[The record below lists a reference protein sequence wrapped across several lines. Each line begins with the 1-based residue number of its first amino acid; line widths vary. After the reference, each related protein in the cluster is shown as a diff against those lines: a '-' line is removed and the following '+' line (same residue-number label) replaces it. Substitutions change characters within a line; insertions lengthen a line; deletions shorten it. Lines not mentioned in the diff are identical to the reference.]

1 MALVAL
7 CFVSCDKTEE
17 GGEEPGE
24 QIEGVVTLQ
33 SDAQV
38 VVGPEA
44 TTVTISFEAN
54 QKWEAH
60 LPAVDWLSA
69 DVRKGEV
76 AVAGEAERCQF
87 VVNVAA
93 NEGPDDREATLS
105 INCEKSDVKVT
116 IVQKQKDALVLA
128 ANAIPVAARGENIE
142 IRVRAN
148 VDITCT
154 VDVDWIVAIETKAMV
169 EHVLNFTVLENTA
182 YEPREG
188 HVVFSA
194 TGLPEQ
200 TVTVVQEA
208 TEKPEPD
215 WTDAFD
221 GALEIVTAETVW
233 AGSYFDGIIAAKGG
247 SEAKEWTSPDGEI
260 FVEGKLGFLGGQT
273 TSVNEETGEET
284 VTKGKFK
291 FKKDETAYTN
301 GTKMSRVQL
310 GGTGVLNERNN
321 LQFRVAG
328 PGALT
333 LIGRSSGD
341 AARFINVAVNANPLT
356 EEGYEM
362 PDKAADA
369 KKVSIAV
376 EAAEGDFI
384 SIYSMA
390 SGINLYSIKWVP
402 GGEPEDPDEPGP
414 GPDPQDEL
422 TAVTTTTS
430 WASVFTELVAKYPAD
445 QYPDGVTE
453 SFVYGNLGFVTGGG
467 KFKFGSDYGDDRA
480 QLGGTGNPGTKNT
493 IQFKVAGSGALTVLA
508 RSSGDTARP
517 LKVAVGAKEIGSQ
530 DVPDK
535 TGEIMTCSFE
545 VTASEGD
552 LVNIYSGNSGI
563 NVYDIRWVPGGSDP
577 GGDPQDPPQP
587 GEGDELD
594 CPNPPT
600 VGTVELDK
608 VYGYGAGVTG
618 GEGAT
623 SANILHFDNG
633 KALQTW
639 LLARTKSEKKGDH
652 SPVIIWLSGTFV
664 PTDGRDFS
672 EAHPWFDVKDVSNL
686 SFYGTDDFVMD
697 RIGIFCVRA
706 NNIIIRNIN
715 FRQPKA
721 NNGADAVS
729 MQECDGVWVDHC
741 TFTSLNQTK
750 DYEDGSTDVTHASK
764 NVTVSW
770 CHYVKTQKSCL
781 VGHSNSASADAAIT
795 ATFHHNWF
803 DQSNSRHPRV
813 RFGKVHVY
821 NNLYDNNATYGV
833 GSAYGAKVLV
843 EYNYFD
849 GVRLPTDICTYPAKQ
864 SGSSW
869 VSNLTGSVAGYLYAT
884 QDVYVNK
891 PSNASDPYPF
901 TNMAYTKY
909 GGTAGTA
916 LTYADFKPAYDYV
929 VTAAEDVPTVV
940 KDGAGYGK
948 LGWKDA
954 PVAVNN
960 GGITEFDGTTDDP
973 TDPDPEDPDDPENP
987 EDPGDGS
994 AHTYTLSMQNGSPVQ
1009 TKDGSAGASYF
1020 DTSSSVANFSKDYS
1034 GSFTIG
1040 GTTYAQ
1046 GFKMDSKGYVNF
1058 TTSSEFTTTVQFY
1071 FARRKSSDTGAKMQ
1085 LIPEGGEAQV
1095 WETPYDTYGDSGIV
1109 TLEKG
1114 HAYTI
1119 KQKSSEQALIL
1130 VVVKETE

>member
-1 MALVAL
+1 MAAL
-7 CFVSCDKTEE
+7 LLVSCDQTKEGTEE
-17 GGEEPGE
+17 EGE
-24 QIEGVVTLQ
+24 QIEGVVTLK

-44 TTVTISFEAN
+44 TTVTIVFEAN

-60 LPAVDWLSA
+60 LPGNDWLSA

-76 AVAGEAERCQF
+76 AVAGEAERCQM
-87 VVNVAA
+87 VVSVAA
-93 NEGPDDREATLS
+93 NEGNEDRDATLS
-105 INCEKSDVKVT
+105 VNCQKSEVKVT

-128 ANAIPVAARGENIE
+128 ANEIPVAARGENIE

-148 VDITCT
+148 VEISYT
-154 VDVDWIVAIETKAMV
+154 VDVDWITAVETKAMV
-169 EHVLNFTVLENTA
+169 EHVLNFTVAPNTA

-194 TGLPEQ
+194 TGLPDQ
-200 TVTVVQEA
+200 TVTVRQEA
-208 TEKPEPD
+208 AEQPSWYD
-215 WTDAFD
+215 QFG
-221 GALEIVTAETVW
+221 GALDIVTDETVW
-233 AGSYFDGIIAAKGG
+233 AGSFFDGIIAQYA
-247 SEAKEWTSPDGEI
+247 PDGSTEWDSSTED
-260 FVEGKLGFLGGQT
+260 FEVFFDGKLGFLAGYT
-273 TSVNEETGEET
+273 TAVNEETGEET

-291 FKKDETAYTN
+291 FKKDEKAYSD

-310 GGTGVLNERNN
+310 GGTGVLNQRTNI
-321 LQFRVAG
+321 QFRVSG

-341 AARFINVAVNANPLT
+341 AARNIAVAVNENLVS
-356 EEGYEM
+356 EEGYEL
-362 PDKAADA
+362 PDKNADA
-369 KKVSIAV
+369 AKVSLAV

-384 SIYSMA
+384 SIFSLS

-402 GGEPEDPDEPGP
+402 GGQPEGPDDPGP
-414 GPDPQDEL
+414 GPE
-422 TAVTTTTS
+422 
-430 WASVFTELVAKYPAD
+430 
-445 QYPDGVTE
+445 
-453 SFVYGNLGFVTGGG
+453 
-467 KFKFGSDYGDDRA
+467 
-480 QLGGTGNPGTKNT
+480 NPPT
-493 IQFKVAGSGALTVLA
+493 
-508 RSSGDTARP
+508 
-517 LKVAVGAKEIGSQ
+517 
-530 DVPDK
+530 
-535 TGEIMTCSFE
+535 
-545 VTASEGD
+545 
-552 LVNIYSGNSGI
+552 
-563 NVYDIRWVPGGSDP
+563 
-577 GGDPQDPPQP
+577 P

-623 SANILHFDNG
+623 SANVLHFDNG

-639 LLARTKSEKKGDH
+639 LLARTKSEKAGDH

-686 SFYGTDDFVMD
+686 SFYGTDKFVMD

-706 NNIIIRNIN
+706 KNIIIRNIN

-821 NNLYDNNATYGV
+821 NNYYDNNATYGV

-849 GVRLPTDICTYPAKQ
+849 GVHLPTDICTYPAKQ

-891 PSNASDPYPF
+891 PDNASNPYPF
-901 TNMAYTKY
+901 TNVAYTKY

-929 VTAAEDVPTVV
+929 VTPKEDVATVV
-940 KDGAGYGK
+940 KAGAGYGK
-948 LGWKDA
+948 LGWIEA

-960 GGITEFDGTTDDP
+960 GGITEFDGTDDNP
-973 TDPDPEDPDDPENP
+973 TDPDPDDPDDPDNP
-987 EDPGDGS
+987 DQPGEES
-994 AHTYTLSMQNGSPVQ
+994 AHTHVLYYDSTSALQNLTDGVPGAYFTATAKTDLSSDYCQDFNPWTIG
-1009 TKDGSAGASYF
+1009 
-1020 DTSSSVANFSKDYS
+1020 DYS
-1034 GSFTIG
+1034 ST
-1040 GTTYAQ
+1040 
-1046 GFKMDSKGYVNF
+1046 KGVKLNSTGAVKF
-1058 TTSSEFTTTVQFY
+1058 TTSATFASTVEFY
-1071 FARRKSSDTGAKMQ
+1071 FVRRKAGDETAKILIVSD
-1085 LIPEGGEAQV
+1085 GGEEV
-1095 WETPYDTYGDSGIV
+1095 VFDTPYEKLGDSGELP
-1109 TLEKG
+1109 LEKG
-1114 HAYTI
+1114 TVYTI
-1119 KQKSSEQALIL
+1119 KQKSKEQALLL
-1130 VVVKETE
+1130 VVVKESE

>member
-7 CFVSCDKTEE
+7 CFVSCDKTAEE
-17 GGEEPGE
+17 DKPVDPENPQEEPGR
-24 QIEGVVTLQ
+24 ITAD
-33 SDAQV
+33 SDAMLFGESAETLTV
-38 VVGPEA
+38 SITA
-44 TTVTISFEAN
+44 TKAWSASCDGDWVSFA
-54 QKWEAH
+54 
-60 LPAVDWLSA
+60 PAS
-69 DVRKGEV
+69 
-76 AVAGEAERCQF
+76 GEAGTF
-87 VVNVAA
+87 TVDVSVTA
-93 NEGPDDREATLS
+93 NEEYEPRSATLTFVCDKDKARVVIGQVQKGAMVVALEPIQVPAEGGS
-105 INCEKSDVKVT
+105 FDIRVNTNT
-116 IVQKQKDALVLA
+116 IVKAE
-128 ANAIPVAARGENIE
+128 P
-142 IRVRAN
+142 
-148 VDITCT
+148 
-154 VDVDWIVAIETKAMV
+154 DVDWISGAATKAL
-169 EHVLNFTVLENTA
+169 EEKIFTFVAAANEA
-182 YEPREG
+182 YEPRTG
-188 HVVFSA
+188 HIVFTSTA
-194 TGLPEQ
+194 GEQ
-200 TVTVVQEA
+200 TVTVEQA
-208 TEKPEPD
+208 AAEKPDDP
-215 WTDAFD
+215 
-221 GALEIVTAETVW
+221 
-233 AGSYFDGIIAAKGG
+233 
-247 SEAKEWTSPDGEI
+247 
-260 FVEGKLGFLGGQT
+260 
-273 TSVNEETGEET
+273 
-284 VTKGKFK
+284 
-291 FKKDETAYTN
+291 
-301 GTKMSRVQL
+301 
-310 GGTGVLNERNN
+310 
-321 LQFRVAG
+321 
-328 PGALT
+328 
-333 LIGRSSGD
+333 
-341 AARFINVAVNANPLT
+341 NPPT
-356 EEGYEM
+356 
-362 PDKAADA
+362 
-369 KKVSIAV
+369 
-376 EAAEGDFI
+376 
-384 SIYSMA
+384 
-390 SGINLYSIKWVP
+390 
-402 GGEPEDPDEPGP
+402 
-414 GPDPQDEL
+414 
-422 TAVTTTTS
+422 
-430 WASVFTELVAKYPAD
+430 
-445 QYPDGVTE
+445 
-453 SFVYGNLGFVTGGG
+453 
-467 KFKFGSDYGDDRA
+467 
-480 QLGGTGNPGTKNT
+480 
-493 IQFKVAGSGALTVLA
+493 
-508 RSSGDTARP
+508 
-517 LKVAVGAKEIGSQ
+517 
-530 DVPDK
+530 
-535 TGEIMTCSFE
+535 
-545 VTASEGD
+545 
-552 LVNIYSGNSGI
+552 
-563 NVYDIRWVPGGSDP
+563 
-577 GGDPQDPPQP
+577 P

-600 VGTVELDK
+600 AGNVELDK

-686 SFYGTDDFVMD
+686 SFYGTDGFVMD

-706 NNIIIRNIN
+706 KNIIIRNIN

-721 NNGADAVS
+721 ENGADAVS

-833 GSAYGAKVLV
+833 GSAYGARVLV

-849 GVRLPTDICTYPAKQ
+849 GVRLPTDICTYPAKP
-864 SGSSW
+864 SGSSM

-901 TNMAYTKY
+901 TNVAYTKY
-909 GGTAGTA
+909 GGTAGTP

-960 GGITEFDGTTDDP
+960 GGITEFDGSDPDDP
-973 TDPDPEDPDDPENP
+973 STPDPEDPDDP
-987 EDPGDGS
+987 DQPGDDS
-994 AHTYTLSMQNGSPVQ
+994 AHTYTLSMQSKAVVQ
-1009 TKDGSAGASYF
+1009 TKDGAAGASYF
-1020 DTSSSVANFSKDYS
+1020 DCSTNVADFSKDYS
-1034 GSFTIG
+1034 GSFTID
-1040 GTTYAQ
+1040 GTTYTQ

-1085 LIPEGGEAQV
+1085 LIPEGGEARV
-1095 WETPYDTYGDSGIV
+1095 WETPYDTYGDSGVV

-1114 HAYTI
+1114 QAYTI